1 MKKIISWICLLLCL
15 FMLQS
20 GVSVSAAETGLA
32 SELEFSIP
40 TGENNVEYGD
50 PVSIVISPKTGNLSS
65 YTFEWGKWVRNDT
78 DRTWSIEPLD
88 TTGNTFSVDRLERY
102 TSVTCLVRSAFS
114 GSERFTWN
122 LCIDNSFSFG
132 YGADQ
137 FVELGGTANLTNM
150 VYGSDLSDVRYR
162 WYEVENYGEDER
174 YTIME
179 CTEKTLSVPNVT
191 MKRTFVFEA
200 IDRYD
205 NVIECYL
212 SACVQNKLNVFYNNQ
227 YSHSTS
233 FSVPYG
239 ETKALTASIT
249 ANDLSE
255 VTWEWSKE
263 GDPAWSPSS
272 GQATSQTASSKIT
285 AKLVTDPVTDKTVY
299 ICTAHDQYDNVST
312 CTFTL
317 TVDNQLR
324 VTADGPS
331 YAQVVP
337 GGSFTMKVKAEAIDT
352 TGITYQWEYQAP
364 SQTTGG
370 VDRFIDETKTGP
382 VETIE
387 DIQWHGQYNV
397 KVTDRFGNFKV
408 ITFSW
413 SVINNLGVAS
423 ANDPGSGSYSTDIEQ
438 SAYDP
443 LELKVVVTWDNLD
456 GIKISWDYDDGYI
469 LDWKVSEDGTTLTM
483 EKPES
488 GPYLCTVKDRYG
500 NSASHE
506 FRVYLDYSLTMN
518 KEALT
523 ICVKDSE
530 QLSVEQNAPLRW
542 SCNPEGIV
550 SVDSNGRVTGL
561 RPGFATVT
569 ASNADYDYYSA
580 SCEVSVLFRDVKNTD
595 QYYFRPVYWAVGEG
609 ITNGYT
615 DNKGNLTGYFG
626 PTDTCDRAQIV
637 TFLYRA
643 AGEPE
648 VDTAAAL
655 SFKDVKQSDYFFKA
669 VAWAASEGITTGY
682 TDKNGKPTG
691 KFGSHDPCTRAQIVT
706 FLYRAAGEP
715 VVDTAAASSFK
726 DVKQND
732 YFFKA
737 VIWAAQNEIT
747 TGYTDSNGNPTG
759 VFGSNDPCTRG
770 QVVTFLYRAD

>member
-1 MKKIISWICLLLCL
+1 
-15 FMLQS
+15 
-20 GVSVSAAETGLA
+20 
-32 SELEFSIP
+32 
-40 TGENNVEYGD
+40 
-50 PVSIVISPKTGNLSS
+50 
-65 YTFEWGKWVRNDT
+65 
-78 DRTWSIEPLD
+78 
-88 TTGNTFSVDRLERY
+88 
-102 TSVTCLVRSAFS
+102 
-114 GSERFTWN
+114 
-122 LCIDNSFSFG
+122 
-132 YGADQ
+132 
-137 FVELGGTANLTNM
+137 M
-150 VYGSDLSDVRYR
+150 VYGSDLSDVQYR

-174 YTIME
+174 YTLME

-317 TVDNQLR
+317 TVDNQLK

-443 LELKVVVTWDNLD
+443 LELKVVVTGDNLE
-456 GIKISWDYDDGYI
+456 GIKIS
-469 LDWKVSEDGTTLTM
+469 
-483 EKPES
+483 
-488 GPYLCTVKDRYG
+488 
-500 NSASHE
+500 
-506 FRVYLDYSLTMN
+506 
-518 KEALT
+518 
-523 ICVKDSE
+523 
-530 QLSVEQNAPLRW
+530 
-542 SCNPEGIV
+542 
-550 SVDSNGRVTGL
+550 
-561 RPGFATVT
+561 
-569 ASNADYDYYSA
+569 
-580 SCEVSVLFRDVKNTD
+580 
-595 QYYFRPVYWAVGEG
+595 
-609 ITNGYT
+609 
-615 DNKGNLTGYFG
+615 
-626 PTDTCDRAQIV
+626 
-637 TFLYRA
+637 
-643 AGEPE
+643 
-648 VDTAAAL
+648 
-655 SFKDVKQSDYFFKA
+655 
-669 VAWAASEGITTGY
+669 
-682 TDKNGKPTG
+682 
-691 KFGSHDPCTRAQIVT
+691 
-706 FLYRAAGEP
+706 
-715 VVDTAAASSFK
+715 
-726 DVKQND
+726 
-732 YFFKA
+732 
-737 VIWAAQNEIT
+737 
-747 TGYTDSNGNPTG
+747 
-759 VFGSNDPCTRG
+759 
-770 QVVTFLYRAD
+770 